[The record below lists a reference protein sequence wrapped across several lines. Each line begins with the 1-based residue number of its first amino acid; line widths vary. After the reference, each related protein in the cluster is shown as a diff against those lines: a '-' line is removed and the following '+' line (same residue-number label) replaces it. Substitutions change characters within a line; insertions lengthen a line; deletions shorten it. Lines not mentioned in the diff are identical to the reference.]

1 MLGDVTGSFI
11 RSLSDQTVTL
21 KKGTPM
27 TLPSTFKTPRQRRQ
41 LEQSQRNME
50 IVVMGLHRQQF
61 EARRQIRNELAD
73 RKAAKAEREL
83 DYLEC
88 VK

>member
-1 MLGDVTGSFI
+1 
-11 RSLSDQTVTL
+11 
-21 KKGTPM
+21 M
-27 TLPSTFKTPRQRRQ
+27 TLSTTFKTPRQRRQ

-50 IVVMGLHRQQF
+50 IVVMGLHRAQF
-61 EARRQIRNELAD
+61 EVRRQIRNELAD